1 MTMELISVI
10 LNFLFA
16 GGLFVTLVTLKSVKQ
31 EASGKAKKTIAE
43 ADREMAAVRRD
54 ELQNFDTA
62 IEMWRNMSVNM
73 NKQLEET
80 MKEVQSLTRE
90 VNRLRLIN
98 NRIVRLLDKITPEN
112 LQTTVDKIKQE
123 MQNDE
128 EMAHGSTVHPA
139 VNRV

>member
-1 MTMELISVI
+1 MTMELISLI

-16 GGLFVTLVTLKSVKQ
+16 GGLFVTLITLKSVKQ
-31 EASGKAKKTIAE
+31 EASGKARKAIAE
-43 ADREMAAVRRD
+43 AEKEVAAVKKDEIQNVEAAIKIWREMAESMAERHD
-54 ELQNFDTA
+54 
-62 IEMWRNMSVNM
+62 
-73 NKQLEET
+73 ET
-80 MKEVQSLTRE
+80 MREVQALRQE

-128 EMAHGSTVHPA
+128 DLAHSGIVNPA
-139 VNRV
+139 INRM

>member
-1 MTMELISVI
+1 MTMELISLI

-16 GGLFVTLVTLKSVKQ
+16 GGLFVTLITLKSVKQ
-31 EASGKAKKTIAE
+31 EASGKARKAIAE
-43 ADREMAAVRRD
+43 AEKEVAAVKKDEIQNVEAAIKIWREMAESMAERHD
-54 ELQNFDTA
+54 
-62 IEMWRNMSVNM
+62 
-73 NKQLEET
+73 ET
-80 MKEVQSLTRE
+80 MREVQALRQE

-128 EMAHGSTVHPA
+128 NMAHSSTVHPA

>member
-1 MTMELISVI
+1 MAMQIISLV

-16 GGLFVTLVTLKSVKQ
+16 GGFIITLINLKSVKQ
-31 EASGKAKKTIAE
+31 EASGKAQKAVAE
-43 ADREMAAVRRD
+43 AEKEVAAVKKDEIQNVEAAIKIWREMAESMAERHD
-54 ELQNFDTA
+54 
-62 IEMWRNMSVNM
+62 
-73 NKQLEET
+73 ET
-80 MKEVQSLTRE
+80 MREVQALRCE

-98 NRIVRLLDKITPEN
+98 NRIVRLLDKITPDN

-128 EMAHGSTVHPA
+128 NMAHGSTIHPA

>member
-1 MTMELISVI
+1 MTVELISVI

-16 GGLFVTLVTLKSVKQ
+16 GGLFVTLITLKSVKQ
-31 EASGKAKKTIAE
+31 EASGKARKAIAE
-43 ADREMAAVRRD
+43 AEKEVAAVKKDEIQNVEAAIKIWREMAESMAERHD
-54 ELQNFDTA
+54 
-62 IEMWRNMSVNM
+62 
-73 NKQLEET
+73 ET
-80 MKEVQSLTRE
+80 MREVQALRQE

-112 LQTTVDKIKQE
+112 LQSTVDKIKQE

-128 EMAHGSTVHPA
+128 NMAHSSTVHPA